1 MEVTFEDRT
10 AQPTLSIRTRAA
22 VQDMPGVFGDAFEAV
37 MQYLGQMGEQ
47 PAAMPYAVY
56 RNMDMQDLDLEIGFP
71 VARPLPGEGRIQPG
85 EIPGGRWAT
94 VMHVGPYDQIGA
106 SWGRLTAGIAAA
118 GMTIAGPAYEFYFDG
133 PETPPEKIRTLLG
146 HPVA

>member
-10 AQPTLSIRTRAA
+10 PQPTLAIHTRAA
-22 VQDMPGVFGDAFEAV
+22 VQDLPAVFGDAFGAV
-37 MQYLGQMGEQ
+37 MQHLGQIGEH
-47 PAAMPYAVY
+47 PAGMPYAAY

-71 VARPLPGEGRIQPG
+71 VSRPLPGAGRVQPG

-94 VMHVGPYDQIGA
+94 VMHIGPYDQIGA
-106 SWGRLTAGIAAA
+106 AWGRLTAAIALN
-118 GMTIAGPAYEFYFDG
+118 GMTIAGPAYEFYYDG